1 MNLPELNFLD
11 NIPRIW
17 KRAYML
23 LCLWYALNFTVAT
36 ILEWKF
42 ENPHAYIF
50 WHALYLFEALALLII
65 AIFFYTNWLFKLN
78 IYLQVAGHIFGV
90 MVHFLIMGTLS
101 YYLEDYL
108 EGYVHFDQWKDHL
121 LGLLKWEGLH
131 FHDQYIITIGVYYV
145 IRYFQGVQ
153 DHEQERSELA
163 IKNRE
168 MQISLLKSQINPH
181 FLFNTLNSI
190 NTLIG
195 SSKEQARKVITQ
207 LSDIFR
213 YALDSHG
220 DQNVKL
226 IHELDFIDNYI
237 RIQQVRFGQ
246 RLKFVKQVDFSCL
259 SVQIPPMI
267 LQPLVENSVKYGI
280 APKDE
285 GGTIVLTVKRFNNMI
300 FFEVKDDG
308 LGSNA
313 KKVMDGTS
321 SGVGLRNTDQRL
333 KSIFGPGSGLR
344 IRSNEWG
351 YSVSFFIPF
360 EESIHVSN
368 PNSIEELKSKA
379 V

>member
-1 MNLPELNFLD
+1 MNFLD
-11 NIPRIW
+11 NIPKVW
-17 KRAYML
+17 KRAYL
-23 LCLWYALNFTVAT
+23 ILCLWYAINFAVGTF
-36 ILEWKF
+36 LEWKF
-42 ENPHAYIF
+42 ENHYTYIF
-50 WHALYLFEALALLII
+50 TNNLYLYEVLCLLIVL
-65 AIFFYTNWLFKLN
+65 IFWYSNWLFHFN
-78 IYLQVAGHIFGV
+78 VYIQVAGHVAGV
-90 MVHFLIMGTLS
+90 MLHFLIMGSLS
-101 YYLEDYL
+101 YYLEDYV
-108 EGYVHFDQWKDHL
+108 EGFDHVDNWKDHL
-121 LGLLKWEGLH
+121 LGLLKWKGLH
-131 FHDQYIITIGVYYV
+131 FHDQYIITMGVYYV
-145 IRYFQGVQ
+145 IRYFQGLQNQVQ
-153 DHEQERSELA
+153 EKGELA

-220 DQNVKL
+220 DQMVKL
-226 IHELDFIDNYI
+226 IHELDFIDSYI
-237 RIQQVRFGQ
+237 RIQQVRFGD
-246 RLKFVKQVDFSCL
+246 RLQYIKQVDFSCL
-259 SVQIPPMI
+259 GVKIPPMI

-285 GGTIVLTVKRFNNMI
+285 GGTIILTVKRSNNII

-313 KKVMDGTS
+313 VKVMDGSS
-321 SGVGLRNTDQRL
+321 SGVGMKNTDERL
-333 KSIFGPGSGLR
+333 KNIFGPGSGLR
-344 IRSNEWG
+344 IRSNENG

-360 EESIHVSN
+360 DEQIQATTHDN
-368 PNSIEELKSKA
+368 ELKSKA